1 MAILAKLHHA
11 TRYSYDRP
19 VSLGPQIVRL
29 RPAPHCRTPVLAY
42 SLKIEPENHFIN
54 WQQDPHGNY
63 LARLVFPE
71 PTDEFSITV
80 DVLAEM
86 AVYNPFDFFI
96 EDYAQTVPFK
106 YAESLAKDIAAY
118 IGAEPAGPLLKAYMD
133 TVSREADPDGRFPGR
148 AEHRLCSRRSNM
160 SCAWSPACRRRKRPC
175 SSAPAPAATPAG
187 CWSRSCASSASP
199 RASSPAI

>member
-1 MAILAKLHHA
+1 MAILAKLHHS
-11 TRYSYDRP
+11 TRYNYDRP

-29 RPAPHCRTPVLAY
+29 RPAPHCRTPVLAF
-42 SLKIEPENHFIN
+42 SLKITPETHFIN

-96 EDYAQTVPFK
+96 EDYAQTFPFQ

-118 IGAEPAGPLLKAYMD
+118 IGAEPAGPLLQAYVD
-133 TVSREADPDGRFPGR
+133 AIPRQEEGTVDFLVELNQALQQKIRYVVRMEPGVQ
-148 AEHRLCSRRSNM
+148 
-160 SCAWSPACRRRKRPC
+160 
-175 SSAPAPAATPAG
+175 TPEETLQLG
-187 CWSRSCASSASP
+187 SGS
-199 RASSPAI
+199 